1 MTLGLVD
8 AGLDDGDAH
17 GDDYEDGDDDDDDDD
32 DDDFFGSKAQRDDMQ
47 I

>member
-17 GDDYEDGDDDDDDDD
+17 CDYYEDGDDDDGIDLALE
-32 DDDFFGSKAQRDDMQ
+32 SALTSASA
-47 I
+47 